1 MEFELWLFAIKNLA
15 QTYEMSQVIYSQLP
29 QGEKDSLKKEYE
41 RSVGGT
47 KSSNKS
53 KAAPTGNAKKY
64 EELIGNFLNSMS
76 VAERFLERNS
86 IRYIRQNMPASPDDP
101 DQEFLLRMFINL
113 ELSVTKVNSCLKYLG
128 MPVTASGELKVD
140 ESDRY
145 YVQNTLPAGPGY
157 GAGSNDRRTVTDG
170 MFIEFMTDG
179 RWELG
184 KLRRDAD
191 APFGCF
197 FTGPGGEEFHVN
209 PNGLKVRLRG

>member
-1 MEFELWLFAIKNLA
+1 MEFELWLFAVKQLA
-15 QTYEMSQVIYSQLP
+15 QSYEMTQVIYSQLP

-41 RSVGGT
+41 RSVGGA
-47 KSSNKS
+47 KSSDKNKAS
-53 KAAPTGNAKKY
+53 GGGSVKKY

-76 VAERFLERNS
+76 VSERFLERNS

-101 DQEFLLRMFINL
+101 DEEFLLRMFINL

-128 MPVTASGELKVD
+128 MPVTAAGELKVD
-140 ESDRY
+140 EFGQY
-145 YVQNTLPAGPGY
+145 YVQNTLPSGSGY
-157 GAGSNDRRTVTDG
+157 GAGSNNRRPVTDG
-170 MFIEFMTDG
+170 MFIEFMTGG

-197 FTGPGGEEFHVN
+197 FAGSGGEEFHIN

>member
-41 RSVGGT
+41 RSVGGG
-47 KSSNKS
+47 KS
-53 KAAPTGNAKKY
+53 AAKTQPAPNSSVKKY

-86 IRYIRQNMPASPDDP
+86 VRYMRQNMPAAPNDP
-101 DQEFLLRMFINL
+101 DQEYLLRMFINL
-113 ELSVTKVNSCLKYLG
+113 ELSVSKVNSCLKYLG
-128 MPVTASGELKVD
+128 MPVTAAGELKAD
-140 ESDRY
+140 EFGQF
-145 YVQNTLPAGPGY
+145 YVQNTLSSNAGF
-157 GAGSNDRRTVTDG
+157 GAGANDRRPVKDG

-197 FTGPGGEEFHVN
+197 FTGFGGEEFHVN
-209 PNGLKVRLRG
+209 PIGLNVRLRG